1 MANIKITKSA
11 GKGGF
16 FPGNM
21 EGTTLELLGVD
32 LDNPPELVKKAV
44 AEALQPVVAVRPEDK
59 PGRPGVYCMG
69 DGWQLRTS
77 AHKEDTPVDDG
88 SEAPYNAR
96 KIVRT
101 TITPE
106 EIKSARQAGCLF
118 MLLQERTEID
128 IPMDDGKMVT
138 VVVAHVT
145 PDTARLVFKDYYDAH
160 KMNETSTN
168 KGGYYK
174 SAMRKHIL
182 EDILP
187 HIAQEWREI
196 MVPRKLVEII
206 DDERV
211 EYSDLLWLPSATDMF
226 GAPNGRWWKEE
237 EDSFQLPIFLRE
249 RDRVKELGDKGTAW
263 GWLRSPFYD
272 NYYEFC
278 NVNNYGN
285 TSCYYAECSYG
296 VAPGFDV

>member
-44 AEALQPVVAVRPEDK
+44 AEAFQPIVAVKAEDK
-59 PGRPGVYCMG
+59 PVRPGVYC
-69 DGWQLRTS
+69 R
-77 AHKEDTPVDDG
+77 KEDAPVVGD
-88 SEAPYNAR
+88 SMPINAR
-96 KIVRT
+96 KIIRAV
-101 TITPE
+101 ITPT
-106 EIKSARQAGCLF
+106 EIKLAREAGVLDK
-118 MLLQERTEID
+118 LLQERTEID
-128 IPMDDGKMVT
+128 IPTDDGKTVT
-138 VVVAHVT
+138 VVVAYVT
-145 PDTARLVFKDYYDAH
+145 NTTARFVFKDYYDAH

-187 HIAQEWREI
+187 RIAQEWREI

-263 GWLRSPFYD
+263 GWLRSPYCGGGCG
-272 NYYEFC
+272 FC
-278 NVNNYGN
+278 RVNSNGN
-285 TSCYYAECSYG
+285 TDYGSAEYSCG